1 MVKFPF
7 FRSVYIKKRAE
18 HKALAQRSMYYLN
31 ISASKHIIFKLFD
44 NMYCIE
50 NKPVVVV
57 RGPGV
62 KQNHQL
68 NVNLHQGVNPG
79 TAFLIHNI

>member
-1 MVKFPF
+1 MVKLSF
-7 FRSVYIKKRAE
+7 FRSVYIRKRAK
-18 HKALAQRSMYYLN
+18 HKALAQRSLYYLN
-31 ISASKHIIFKLFD
+31 MSASKHILFKFKLFD

-79 TAFLIHNI
+79 TDILI